1 MNNNSVIRHPAV
13 DVDSS
18 GRNRDG
24 LYVIMGD
31 NPSEWESSTLP
42 AHSTKRLTVRVEV
55 PSTLL
60 QDAIRTFYGI
70 VRRYESYLAETKQ
83 SGDYTPWHDAMIYA
97 MQHCG
102 VDIGEQ
108 DTTQTVLQ
116 QEQEQAQ

>member
-42 AHSTKRLTVRVEV
+42 THSTKRLTVRVEV

-60 QDAIRTFYGI
+60 QDAIRTFYEL
-70 VRRYESYLAETKQ
+70 VCRYESYLSEMKQ
-83 SGDYTPWHDAMIYA
+83 VADYTPWRDAMLYA
-97 MQHCG
+97 LRDNG
-102 VDIGEQ
+102 VEIDEQ